1 MNKYLS
7 IFLRAIIEIGFI
19 VFLFYSNLLMGEYDR
34 TGNGEKHSL
43 AWSLSDIFTKNNF
56 EIAIV
61 AAIVGYL
68 IFEFLR
74 KKLK

>member
-1 MNKYLS
+1 
-7 IFLRAIIEIGFI
+7 
-19 VFLFYSNLLMGEYDR
+19 MGEYDR